1 MIFCYIPNQIEEDK
15 LSSIKS
21 LLNDRYQMFF
31 TEVGDGIEIIT
42 ETNQKILR
50 DTIINHKPILFYMD
64 SLKDS
69 TLSPTILSELI
80 IFILKQNCIFQSEK
94 DNIYWESSDIDTV
107 YPNIFELFRQKIKR

>member
-1 MIFCYIPNQIEEDK
+1 
-15 LSSIKS
+15 
-21 LLNDRYQMFF
+21 MFF

-64 SLKDS
+64 SLIES
-69 TLSPTILSELI
+69 NISPTILCELI
-80 IFILKQNCIFQSEK
+80 IFILKQNCIFQSET

-107 YPNIFELFRQKIKR
+107 YPNVFELFRKIKS